1 MTRAAPL
8 CSNRLSVK
16 PWQII
21 DENLRAAMQF
31 FSLSNDAGETR
42 SFPGISVVCSGINF
56 SVFNAALLTAPV
68 PGVHGDLDRRITV
81 GGVYFGARGLRWS
94 FWLCEDQLDRLTRVR
109 LKGIFA
115 NRGLHPLV
123 DPPGMIAESL
133 NPASRALPALEYRR
147 VSDELTRLAFCHV
160 TSVAFELPFS
170 VSRDI
175 YDSERAWQ
183 GGMVGWVGYR
193 NSEPVAT
200 AATQVAAGAIGIYSV
215 ATLPQC
221 RNAGCAEAAVR
232 HAVEQARAATGI
244 ERTVLQSTR
253 AGLRLYERMG
263 YRTVTRF
270 AVYTV

>member
-1 MTRAAPL
+1 M
-8 CSNRLSVK
+8 SVE

-21 DENLRAAMQF
+21 DANLRAAMQF
-31 FSLSNDAGETR
+31 FSLSSEAGETR
-42 SFPGISVVCSGINF
+42 SFPGVSVVSSGVNF
-56 SVFNAALLTAPV
+56 SVFNAALLSAPV
-68 PGVHGDLDRRITV
+68 PGAHGDLDRRIAV
-81 GGVYFGARGLRWS
+81 GTVYFAARGLRWS
-94 FWLCEDQLDRLTRVR
+94 FWLCEHQLDRWTRAR

-123 DPPGMIAESL
+123 DPPGMVAESL
-133 NPASRALPALEYRR
+133 RPASRPLPALEYRR
-147 VSDELTRLAFCHV
+147 IGDELTRLAFCHV

-170 VSRDI
+170 VSREI

-200 AATQVAAGAIGIYSV
+200 AATQVAAGAVGVYSV

-221 RNAGCAEAAVR
+221 RHAGCAEAIVR
-232 HAVEQARAATGI
+232 HALGQARAATGI
-244 ERTVLQSTR
+244 DRTVLQSTR

-263 YRTVTRF
+263 YKTVTRF